1 MAWYGMAWYGIFIFQ
16 RQYKVISKQKI
27 ANKRRHTANERRAPY
42 KPKVVICMYVCAYNI
57 IIICR
62 PILIYFIGIM
72 IFYNTVYFF
81 DFFSYTI
88 TAYAILLIAIWNN
101 V

>member
-1 MAWYGMAWYGIFIFQ
+1 MVWHGMVYLFF
-16 RQYKVISKQKI
+16 RDSTLYKVISKQKI

-62 PILIYFIGIM
+62 PKLIYFI
-72 IFYNTVYFF
+72 
-81 DFFSYTI
+81 
-88 TAYAILLIAIWNN
+88 
-101 V
+101 